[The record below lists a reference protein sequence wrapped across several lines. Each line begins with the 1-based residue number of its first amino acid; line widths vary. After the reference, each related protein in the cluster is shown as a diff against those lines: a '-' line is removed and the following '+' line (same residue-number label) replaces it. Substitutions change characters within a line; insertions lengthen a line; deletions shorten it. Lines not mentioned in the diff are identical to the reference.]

1 MDIDMDID
9 MDMDIG
15 YEYGMINAAE
25 KERNQSA
32 EASPLQMLRA
42 SSMRCFPD
50 INDYM
55 S

>member
-1 MDIDMDID
+1 MDMDMD

-25 KERNQSA
+25 KDRNQSA
-32 EASPLQMLRA
+32 EGSPLQMLRA
-42 SSMRCFPD
+42 SSLRYFSD
-50 INDYM
+50 INDDM